1 MFKLALA
8 QMAHPEDGDVVT
20 AVRTWARRAQ
30 EKGAQLLVFPE
41 CLMTPFEKTPAE
53 FATSAQ
59 PVDGAFSQ
67 AMGEIARSN
76 KLWMVFT
83 LNERNPLGGA
93 PYNTAA
99 IIDSDGILRG
109 SYRKTHLYA
118 AHGLDEHEKMSP
130 GDTLFT
136 PIETPFCTLGL
147 GICYDLRFPESARI
161 AALSGCEVLLYPAAW
176 VSGPCK
182 TWHWSTLLAAR
193 AIENELFVA
202 GCCRPDRN
210 CVGHSQ
216 VVNPLGEVIAQA
228 GEGEQLVVAN
238 IELEQMRKA
247 REGMPCL
254 QHRRPSLYGALTEGR
269 QRPAADIPHPPAQ
282 PQAASPAP
290 TPAQSRAASP
300 ASAPAQ
306 PQAASPT
313 SAPAQPQAASP
324 TSAPAQQPI
333 PSLPDFL
340 ESELRAAYGTL
351 TANILDGYAQK
362 RPTTLRA
369 NTLRATREEV
379 AAQLAAQ
386 GFSYR
391 SVPWY
396 ADAFILEGNAPG
408 SFWDSALV
416 TEGAV
421 YVQGLSSMLPPLFMR
436 LARNT
441 DILDMCAAPGSK
453 TTQLAALA
461 QHMTGKT
468 AHITA
473 CEQNAVR
480 ADKLLF
486 NLHRQGAESVNVLR
500 QDARRLDRFL
510 SFDRILL
517 DAPCSGSGTLSV
529 HDPKLKKR
537 FSEALVSDSCKK
549 QAALLSKALEIV
561 KPGGIVLYSTCS
573 ILKREN
579 EAIVSAALK
588 RAAKTGRYTIDAL
601 DEAWFAQ
608 QGIPLL
614 PSTIDGAITVCPT
627 GLYEGFFMC
636 RIMRQA

>member
-118 AHGLDEHEKMSP
+118 AHGLDEHEKMSS

-182 TWHWSTLLAAR
+182 TRHWNTLLAAR

-269 QRPAADIPHPPAQ
+269 QRPAADIPLPSVQ
-282 PQAASPAP
+282 PQAASPA
-290 TPAQSRAASP
+290 
-300 ASAPAQ
+300 SAP
-306 PQAASPT
+306 T
-313 SAPAQPQAASP
+313 QPQAASP

-369 NTLRATREEV
+369 NTLRATHEEV
-379 AAQLAAQ
+379 AARLAAQ

-408 SFWDSALV
+408 SFWDSALI